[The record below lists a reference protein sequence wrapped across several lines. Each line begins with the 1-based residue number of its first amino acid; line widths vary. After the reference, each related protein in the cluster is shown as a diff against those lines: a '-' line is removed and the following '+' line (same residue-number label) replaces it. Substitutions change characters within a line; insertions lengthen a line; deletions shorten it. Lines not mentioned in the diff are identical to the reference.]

1 MSLASPSNSTE
12 RKSLADSLSPGIGKR
27 IIAVWVS
34 LAIAVFSSVYL
45 FTFQE
50 KLRLDL
56 DRVANIRE
64 TLSLVYDLE
73 NHLADAESG
82 VRGYTLTR
90 DDQQLERYRGAL
102 EGIDR
107 VFNELYQQTATDKE
121 LQRVL
126 NGLKPLIEERKALFQ
141 KSIALV
147 EQKGIESPEYRAA
160 ARDGT
165 NIQNRLRKGLEKLE
179 DTEKKSLNPEWAR
192 EKRKTRIMLWS
203 LTGGTVASF
212 TLLMLVIYL
221 LNREISSRKRAES
234 QVAAYEENLRSL
246 ASVLSLTEE
255 RERRRLGVYL
265 HDQIGHTLALTNI
278 RLGELQKRGPSQL
291 PGFLREELE
300 KIGSLLE
307 QAIRDTRSLT
317 FKISPPI
324 LHELGLEAA
333 LEWLCEQVQTEHGL
347 RVCFVAEGQHD
358 SLREDLRVLLFQAV
372 NELLVNVVKHA
383 KAHNLEVSVRREG
396 GNLKVEVGDD
406 GVGFELPK
414 ADGRRSERGGFGLFS
429 IRERLRLVGGRLDVQ
444 SAPGAGT
451 HVSLSVPLADDSL
464 PGEPHA
470 H

>member
-278 RLGELQKRGPSQL
+278 RLVYCV
-291 PGFLREELE
+291 
-300 KIGSLLE
+300 IN
-307 QAIRDTRSLT
+307 SLT
-317 FKISPPI
+317 Y
-324 LHELGLEAA
+324 
-333 LEWLCEQVQTEHGL
+333 
-347 RVCFVAEGQHD
+347 D
-358 SLREDLRVLLFQAV
+358 
-372 NELLVNVVKHA
+372 
-383 KAHNLEVSVRREG
+383 
-396 GNLKVEVGDD
+396 
-406 GVGFELPK
+406 
-414 ADGRRSERGGFGLFS
+414 
-429 IRERLRLVGGRLDVQ
+429 
-444 SAPGAGT
+444 
-451 HVSLSVPLADDSL
+451 
-464 PGEPHA
+464 
-470 H
+470 